1 MPCKASVIIPVYHAE
16 TTLRRCV
23 ESIVLGRERDIEV
36 ILVEDCSKDHSWKV
50 CQELAQEFS
59 NIIAV
64 QNERNSGVSF
74 TRNRGLEL
82 AQGAFILFVD
92 SDDWVSENYARRLL
106 SLAEENPSALPI
118 TGLHFID
125 KVHGARQDYI
135 WDAKVG
141 ETAVI
146 PNGLFFELS
155 DRLLLQQLWNKIF
168 RREII
173 EKFHIRFDETQ
184 SMGEDFQ
191 FVLDYLEAAH
201 IQECVVLN
209 EPLYY
214 YIRWND
220 TSLMSQFGLIQNLQE
235 YRRMEQLYRI
245 SGLDDSKVLERQ
257 IEGIKQ
263 NYVYQISRNAKL
275 SRRER
280 LDQIERIMGD
290 GRSRQYY
297 ARQRLFRAK
306 ESVARQL
313 TFLKRVP
320 VRLKHKLIRMKRAI
334 KTWWTRSSVKPS
346 DVTIISQNCIGGVI
360 YHDLGMQ
367 FLSPTINLFFKEPDF
382 VRFVLN
388 LEHYMACELEMRWE
402 EEYPVGRLED
412 IEIHFMHYETCREA
426 KEKWERRK
434 QRINWG
440 NILVLATDQEGFDEV
455 LFRQW
460 KQIPYAKVLFTAQ
473 TQYAQD
479 QDSMFFPEYEA
490 QGVVGDL
497 ISRREFYR
505 DGRIMEYFRMN
516 QSGGKTR
523 DA

>member
-1 MPCKASVIIPVYHAE
+1 MPCKASVIVPVYHAE

-23 ESIVLGRERDIEV
+23 ESIVLGQERDIEV
-36 ILVEDCSKDHSWKV
+36 ILVEDCSKDRSWNV

-59 NIIAV
+59 NVIAV

-82 AQGAFILFVD
+82 AQGSYVLFVD
-92 SDDWVSENYARRLL
+92 SDDWVSDKYARGLL
-106 SLAEENPSALPI
+106 SLAEEHPSALPI
-118 TGLHFID
+118 AGLHFID
-125 KVHGARQDYI
+125 KVHGIMREYI
-135 WDAKVG
+135 WDAKSG
-141 ETAVI
+141 ETTIV

-155 DRLLLQQLWNKIF
+155 DRFLLQQLWNKAF

-173 EKFHIRFDETQ
+173 TECHIRFDETQ

-191 FVLDYLEAAH
+191 FVLDYLEAAQ
-201 IQECVVLN
+201 IQRCVVLN

-220 TSLMSQFGLIQNLQE
+220 TSLMSKFGLTQNLQE
-235 YRRMEQLYRI
+235 YRRIEQLYRL
-245 SGLDDSKVLERQ
+245 SGLDDPKVLEQQ

-263 NYVYQISRNAKL
+263 NSVYHISRNAKL

-297 ARQRLFRAK
+297 VRQRLFRAK
-306 ESVARQL
+306 ENAARPL
-313 TFLKRVP
+313 AFLKRVP
-320 VRLKHKLIRMKRAI
+320 VRLKHKLFRLIRAI
-334 KTWWTRSSVKPS
+334 KIWRTRSGVKPS
-346 DVTIISQNCIGGVI
+346 NVTIISQNCVGGVI

-426 KEKWERRK
+426 KEKWECRK
-434 QRINWG
+434 QRINWDS
-440 NILVLATDQEGFDEV
+440 ILVVATDRNGFDSAVFEA
-455 LFRQW
+455 W
-460 KQIPYAKVLFTAQ
+460 KRIPYTKVLFTANSEFGKEIDSVYFP
-473 TQYAQD
+473 QYAGQSAVPELIANREIYQD
-479 QDSMFFPEYEA
+479 
-490 QGVVGDL
+490 GVLMHTINRFGEK
-497 ISRREFYR
+497 S
-505 DGRIMEYFRMN
+505 
-516 QSGGKTR
+516 Q
-523 DA
+523 

>member
-1 MPCKASVIIPVYHAE
+1 MPCKASVIVPVYHAE

-23 ESIVLGRERDIEV
+23 ESIVLGQERDIEV
-36 ILVEDCSKDHSWKV
+36 ILVEDCSKDRSWNV
-50 CQELAQEFS
+50 CQKLAQEFS
-59 NIIAV
+59 NVIAV

-82 AQGAFILFVD
+82 AQGSYVLFVD
-92 SDDWVSENYARRLL
+92 SDDWVSKKYIQSLFRLATEHPEKL
-106 SLAEENPSALPI
+106 VMCSLC
-118 TGLHFID
+118 FID
-125 KVHGARQDYI
+125 RMRNIRQEFLWEKGQKRINIVEKDHYF
-135 WDAKVG
+135 DLVNA
-141 ETAVI
+141 
-146 PNGLFFELS
+146 FF
-155 DRLLLQQLWNKIF
+155 LQSPCNKIF
-168 RREII
+168 RRSILEDS
-173 EKFHIRFDETQ
+173 KIRFDETQ

-191 FVLDYLEAAH
+191 FVLDYLEAAQ
-201 IQECVVLN
+201 IQQCVVLN

-220 TSLMSQFGLIQNLQE
+220 TSLMSQFGLTQNQQE
-235 YRRMEQLYRI
+235 YRRLEQLYRI
-245 SGLDDSKVLERQ
+245 SGLDDPKVLEQQ

-263 NYVYQISRNAKL
+263 NYVYHLSRNAKL

-297 ARQRLFRAK
+297 MRQRLFQVK
-306 ESVARQL
+306 ENAARQMV
-313 TFLKRVP
+313 FLKRVP
-320 VRLKHKLIRMKRAI
+320 VRGKNKLLRMKRAI
-334 KTWWTRSSVKPS
+334 KIWRMRSGVKPS

-367 FLSPTINLFFKEPDF
+367 FFSPTINLFFKEPDF

-412 IEIHFMHYETCREA
+412 IEIHFMHYETCKEA

-479 QDSMFFPEYEA
+479 QDSMFFPEYGA

-497 ISRREFYR
+497 ISRREFYK
-505 DGRIMEYFRMN
+505 DGRIIGHIKRN
-516 QSGGKTR
+516 QSGGKTG